1 MKLISFAVISLLAI
15 TVSAYPGSSTLPQS
29 TTTQD
34 IQQHQS
40 TATQSAEQPQ
50 STATQSEQQSDQDK
64 AQGELKRLMRIY
76 EKDANAFQQVNK
88 IVVALS
94 QEAKTLSRMAGKLY
108 GRSQKTGINLKKKLE
123 LEKQYSDAKAALNEL
138 YEQRNEQKQLSA
150 GPKKILDKSRA
161 NVQLLEEN
169 QRRIMDYNLRHKVQ
183 IGPSLNS
190 FYNLNILKK
199 QYKGIL
205 KRIAVLSIKKEEA
218 ESIVTQCN
226 MVDDP
231 QPEMIWDPLGSAVE
245 ARENDIQFLQFF
257 SEAAKKILE
266 EAGICV
272 AS

>member
-76 EKDANAFQQVNK
+76 EKDANAFQ
-88 IVVALS
+88 
-94 QEAKTLSRMAGKLY
+94 
-108 GRSQKTGINLKKKLE
+108 
-123 LEKQYSDAKAALNEL
+123 QYSDAKAALNEL

>member
-64 AQGELKRLMRIY
+64 AQ
-76 EKDANAFQQVNK
+76 
-88 IVVALS
+88 ALS
-94 QEAKTLSRMAGKLY
+94 QEAKTLSRMAGRLY